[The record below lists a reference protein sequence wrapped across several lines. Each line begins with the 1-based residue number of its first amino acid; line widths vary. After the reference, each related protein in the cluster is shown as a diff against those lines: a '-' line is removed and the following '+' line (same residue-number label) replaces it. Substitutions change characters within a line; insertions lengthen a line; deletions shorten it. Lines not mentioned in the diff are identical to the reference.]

1 MFLGNIK
8 SAFERNPDLKSLLL
22 DDFFRRAVADCQDSW
37 RSVVA
42 TAAHQGIPV
51 PAFSTALSFYDAYRS
66 QRLPANLI
74 QVMIVSILPFL
85 QIFNNERAMFFRL
98 SAITLALTLSSFWI
112 NLELST
118 MLTGPATEVEHRLPL
133 TKPKIDHIP
142 KMNGLWNWTNISKS
156 SNVIHWD
163 QTWLLVSIN
172 LITSLLLEKQIIFFL
187 NSKKVA

>member
-74 QVMIVSILPFL
+74 QVMIVSILSFL

-142 KMNGLWNWTNISKS
+142 KMNGL
-156 SNVIHWD
+156 
-163 QTWLLVSIN
+163 
-172 LITSLLLEKQIIFFL
+172 
-187 NSKKVA
+187 